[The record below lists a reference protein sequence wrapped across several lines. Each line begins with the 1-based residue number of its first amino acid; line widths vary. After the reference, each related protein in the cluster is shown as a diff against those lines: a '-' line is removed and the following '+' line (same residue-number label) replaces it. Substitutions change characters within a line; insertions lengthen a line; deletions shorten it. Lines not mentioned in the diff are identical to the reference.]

1 MTQQFRFT
9 QETFLARE
17 KQFLAPYA
25 VFSMD
30 SKGRSV
36 SEPSHTYRTCFQ
48 RDRDRVIH
56 CSGFRRLE
64 AKTQVYYSLES
75 DYPRTRLTHT
85 IEVAQ
90 IARTLARSLG
100 VNEDLAE
107 AAALAHDLGHPPYGH
122 CGEMA
127 LDELM
132 VDHGGFEHNQQS
144 LRVVEYLEHPY
155 PDFRGLNL
163 SYETLECM
171 AKHESRYD
179 HPKLDARFGAGQAT
193 VEGQIA
199 DLADSIA
206 YNSHDLDDAL
216 FFGLVKE
223 KDLTDV
229 KLFQQLSDTF
239 SGMYPEANKYVRR
252 TRCAKL
258 IIDILAKDTVE
269 ASAKCLAKLNPQSPQ
284 AIRDHSEKVVNLSQ
298 NIGAMLE
305 QLSAF
310 LYANVYMHPDVSKA
324 LDIARQQL
332 TLLFGIF
339 LDDPMKLP
347 KRYYN
352 RLEDQGLHQ
361 VICDYL
367 AGMTDRYCQNLYH
380 EYKG

>member
-1 MTQQFRFT
+1 
-9 QETFLARE
+9 
-17 KQFLAPYA
+17 
-25 VFSMD
+25 
-30 SKGRSV
+30 
-36 SEPSHTYRTCFQ
+36 
-48 RDRDRVIH
+48 
-56 CSGFRRLE
+56 
-64 AKTQVYYSLES
+64 
-75 DYPRTRLTHT
+75 
-85 IEVAQ
+85 
-90 IARTLARSLG
+90 
-100 VNEDLAE
+100 
-107 AAALAHDLGHPPYGH
+107 
-122 CGEMA
+122 
-127 LDELM
+127 
-132 VDHGGFEHNQQS
+132 
-144 LRVVEYLEHPY
+144 
-155 PDFRGLNL
+155 
-163 SYETLECM
+163 M

-223 KDLTDV
+223 KDLTGV